1 MTYKNLEYLF
11 IFRLVLNKVKKFDF
25 FINNF
30 KIWTFLNKSKSHFS
44 KLKKAYNETTS
55 KVSTVVSAQ
64 FRNSS
69 NSQAELVVELNAH
82 RDAISDLRANHQ
94 RPQIFASASLDK
106 TAKVWVSSF
115 AR

>member
-1 MTYKNLEYLF
+1 MRVKTFYYNF
-11 IFRLVLNKVKKFDF
+11 NIINKP
-25 FINNF
+25 
-30 KIWTFLNKSKSHFS
+30 KSHFS

-69 NSQAELVVELNAH
+69 NSQAELVAELNAH
-82 RDAISDLRANHQ
+82 RDAITDLRATQQ

-106 TAKVWVSSF
+106 TAKVWVRNFKKKSKNKQ
-115 AR
+115 

>member
-1 MTYKNLEYLF
+1 M
-11 IFRLVLNKVKKFDF
+11 KKFDF
-25 FINNF
+25 FLIILKF
-30 KIWTFLNKSKSHFS
+30 ELFLNKSKSHFS

-106 TAKVWVSSF
+106 TAKVWVSLFGREPFLILFNLSK
-115 AR
+115 